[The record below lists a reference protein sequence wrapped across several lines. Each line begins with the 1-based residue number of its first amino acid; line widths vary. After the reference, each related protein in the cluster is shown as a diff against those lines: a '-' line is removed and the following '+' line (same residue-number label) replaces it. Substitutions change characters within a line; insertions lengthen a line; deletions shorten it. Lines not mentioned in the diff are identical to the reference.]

1 MDMIS
6 KEKSEKFNWGCEFKD
21 PLNKIAK
28 IKEKEDKNQWAS
40 YTVKDP
46 QIPIDPNYDVRMEDW
61 DHWWSHALSTA
72 SIRSL
77 IFLFIIF
84 NDIWA
89 QKNAFT
95 QKIFRS

>member
-40 YTVKDP
+40 YTVQDP
-46 QIPIDPNYDVRMEDW
+46 
-61 DHWWSHALSTA
+61 
-72 SIRSL
+72 
-77 IFLFIIF
+77 
-84 NDIWA
+84 
-89 QKNAFT
+89 
-95 QKIFRS
+95 